1 MHNDH
6 PILTTLTPFQ
16 EPFQYLLNL
25 HWCWIQPMF
34 NFIYRPAFTRD
45 IQTLGP
51 YYSHTLMNAILSH
64 SIRWAR
70 GNPSIKEKL
79 DSLYDG
85 GALFGKHARSLLFDE
100 LSAGGQS
107 VPTVQALL
115 LLSAQECSVGNSAQA
130 WIYSGLA
137 FRIVDHLG
145 ICIDGRRYPG
155 SAQLSDEDV
164 EIRHRLFW
172 SCYLWDKLVSLYL
185 GRLPTLKH
193 SSVSP
198 PQSVCR
204 WSCFPWSAW
213 HCGH

>member
-1 MHNDH
+1 
-6 PILTTLTPFQ
+6 
-16 EPFQYLLNL
+16 
-25 HWCWIQPMF
+25 MF

-51 YYSHTLMNAILSH
+51 YYSHTLMNAVLSH
-64 SIRWAR
+64 SVRWAR
-70 GNPSIKEKL
+70 NDPLIKAKL
-79 DSLYDG
+79 DELYDG
-85 GALFGKHARSLLFDE
+85 GALFGKHARSMVFDE
-100 LSAGGQS
+100 LTSGSSSIPTTCS

-137 FRIVDHLG
+137 FRILDHLG
-145 ICIDGRRYPG
+145 ICIDGQRYP
-155 SAQLSDEDV
+155 SSVQLSDEDV

-193 SSVSP
+193 TSVSP
-198 PQSVCR
+198 PQLICE
-204 WSCFPWSAW
+204 
-213 HCGH
+213 